1 MKHYLL
7 DTNTTK
13 DKEQSLKKG
22 TLCSTLLKSIMR
34 LKLKYIIVPNKKN
47 RKYKWNMRCTFNDD
61 KDDI

>member
-1 MKHYLL
+1 M
-7 DTNTTK
+7 
-13 DKEQSLKKG
+13 KG
-22 TLCSTLLKSIMR
+22 TLYITLLKSIMR